1 MEKTEN
7 IRCLSKIYAVRKTD
21 FRLWGMMAIFAA
33 VASFSSC
40 VKDELFNTPHPDHG
54 KIAVT
59 ADWTARGEA
68 VPEPDRWTVT
78 MGDYTG
84 EETGTVHASDH
95 LFEPG
100 EYTLAAW
107 SHADNIT
114 VSGTTA
120 TVASASGNWDGAG
133 AFIHNAPEWLHTSV
147 QQVTIEKDRDHAFTA
162 AMTQQVRELT
172 IVIEPKGDAAA
183 RITGIDAYLT
193 GAAGTLD
200 FATDTHGTPSNV
212 ELAFTKITGG
222 ADAGKWTAT
231 VRLLGV
237 TGTAQHLKGSIRFAD
252 GNPNTMGIDSDLT
265 EALADFNAD
274 KRNPFII
281 GGTLVETPTE
291 AGFTATIVGWQPTD
305 GGNTDAH

>member
-7 IRCLSKIYAVRKTD
+7 IRCLSKINAVRKTD

-40 VKDELFNTPHPDHG
+40 VKDELFDTPHPDHG
-54 KIAVT
+54 KITVT

-84 EETGTVHASDH
+84 EETETVHAPED

-107 SHADNIT
+107 NHAANIT
-114 VSGTTA
+114 VSGTMA
-120 TVASASGNWDGAG
+120 TVASASGNRDGAG

-147 QQVTIEKDRDHAFTA
+147 QQVTIEKDRVHEFTA

-172 IVIEPKGDAAA
+172 IVVNPEGNAAERIE
-183 RITGIDAYLT
+183 GIDAYLT

-200 FATDTHGTPSNV
+200 FSNGTHGSPANV
-212 ELAFTKITGG
+212 ELAFAKITEG
-222 ADAGKWTAT
+222 ANAGKWTAT

-237 TGTAQHLKGSIRFAD
+237 TGTEQRLKGSIRFAD
-252 GNPNTMGIDSDLT
+252 DNPKPVALDSDLT
-265 EALADFNAD
+265 EALSGFNTG
-274 KRNPFII
+274 KTEEMIL

-291 AGFTATIVGWQPTD
+291 AGFTAEITDWEQTD
-305 GGNTDAH
+305 GGNADAH

>member
-1 MEKTEN
+1 M
-7 IRCLSKIYAVRKTD
+7 
-21 FRLWGMMAIFAA
+21 A
-33 VASFSSC
+33 VAVIALSLTSC
-40 VKDELFNTPHPDHG
+40 VKDELFDTPHPDHG
-54 KIAVT
+54 KITVT

-68 VPEPDRWTVT
+68 VPEPESWTVC

-84 EETGTVHASDH
+84 EETEAVHAPED

-107 SHADNIT
+107 SRADNIT

-120 TVASASGNWDGAG
+120 TVSSASGSRNDAG

-147 QQVTIEKDRDHAFTA
+147 QQVTIEKDRVHEFTA
-162 AMTQQVRELT
+162 AMMQQVRQLT
-172 IVIEPKGDAAA
+172 IVIEPKGDAAE

-200 FATDTHGTPSNV
+200 FSDGTHGSPANV
-212 ELAFTKITGG
+212 ELAFTKITEGEN
-222 ADAGKWTAT
+222 AGKWTAT

-237 TGTAQHLKGSIRFAD
+237 TGTGQRLKASIRFTD
-252 GNPNTMGIDSDLT
+252 GNPAPVALDSDLT
-265 EALADFNAD
+265 EALSGFNSG
-274 KRNPFII
+274 KTEEMIL

-291 AGFTATIVGWQPTD
+291 ASFTADITD
-305 GGNTDAH
+305 WKTVEGDPVDAE

>member
-7 IRCLSKIYAVRKTD
+7 IRLSRIYAVRKTD
-21 FRLWGMMAIFAA
+21 FRLWSMMVIFAT
-33 VASFSSC
+33 VTSFSSC
-40 VKDELFNTPHPDHG
+40 VKDELFDTPHPDHG
-54 KIAVT
+54 KITVT

-68 VPEPDRWTVT
+68 VPEPESWIVC

-84 EETGTVHASDH
+84 EETEAVHAPEV

-100 EYTLAAW
+100 EYTLTAW

-120 TVASASGNWDGAG
+120 TVATASGNWDGAG

-147 QQVTIEKDRDHAFTA
+147 QEVIIEKDRDHAFTA
-162 AMTQQVRELT
+162 SMTQQVRELT
-172 IVIEPKGDAAA
+172 IVINPEGDAAE
-183 RITGIDAYLT
+183 RIEGIDAYLT

-200 FATDTHGTPSNV
+200 FSNGTHSSPANV
-212 ELAFTKITGG
+212 EFAFRKITEG
-222 ADAGKWTAT
+222 ADSGKWTAT

-237 TGTAQHLKGSIRFAD
+237 TGMEQRLKGSIRFTD
-252 GNPNTMGIDSDLT
+252 GNPAPVALDSDLT
-265 EALADFNAD
+265 EALSGFNTG
-274 KRNPFII
+274 KTEEMIL
-281 GGTLVETPTE
+281 GGTLVEMPTE
-291 AGFTATIVGWQPTD
+291 AGFTADITDWQQAD

>member
-1 MEKTEN
+1 MERNKT
-7 IRCLSKIYAVRKTD
+7 IIYNV
-21 FRLWGMMAIFAA
+21 MA
-33 VASFSSC
+33 VAVIALSLTSC
-40 VKDELFNTPHPDHG
+40 VKDELFDTPHPDHG
-54 KIAVT
+54 KITVT

-68 VPEPDRWTVT
+68 VPEPESWTVC

-84 EETGTVHASDH
+84 EETEAVHAPED

-107 SHADNIT
+107 SRADNIT

-120 TVASASGNWDGAG
+120 TVSSASGSRNDAG

-147 QQVTIEKDRDHAFTA
+147 QQVTIEKDRVHEFTA
-162 AMTQQVRELT
+162 AMMQQVRQLT
-172 IVIEPKGDAAA
+172 IVIEPKGDAAE

-200 FATDTHGTPSNV
+200 FSDGTHGSPANV
-212 ELAFTKITGG
+212 ELAFTKITEGEN
-222 ADAGKWTAT
+222 AGKWTAT

-237 TGTAQHLKGSIRFAD
+237 TGTGQRLKASIRFTD
-252 GNPNTMGIDSDLT
+252 GNPAPVALDSDLT
-265 EALADFNAD
+265 EALSGFNSG
-274 KRNPFII
+274 KTEEMIL

-291 AGFTATIVGWQPTD
+291 ASFTADITD
-305 GGNTDAH
+305 WKTVEGDPVDAE

>member
-7 IRCLSKIYAVRKTD
+7 IRLSKINAVRKTD
-21 FRLWGMMAIFAA
+21 FRLWSIMAIFAA
-33 VASFSSC
+33 VASFTSC
-40 VKDELFNTPHPDHG
+40 VKDELFDTPHPDHG
-54 KIAVT
+54 KITVT

-84 EETGTVHASDH
+84 EETEAVHAPEV

-120 TVASASGNWDGAG
+120 TVAAASGNWDGAG
-133 AFIHNAPEWLHTSV
+133 AFIHHAPGWLHTSV
-147 QQVTIEKDRDHAFTA
+147 QQVTIEKDRVHAFTA

-172 IVIEPKGDAAA
+172 IVIEPKGDAAV

-200 FATDTHGTPSNV
+200 FSNGTHGSPANV
-212 ELAFTKITGG
+212 ELVFRKITEG

-231 VRLLGV
+231 VRMLGV
-237 TGTAQHLKGSIRFAD
+237 TGTEQRLKGSIRFAD
-252 GNPNTMGIDSDLT
+252 DNPKPVALDSDLT
-265 EALADFNAD
+265 EALSGFNTG
-274 KRNPFII
+274 KTEEMTL
-281 GGTLVETPTE
+281 GGTLVEMPTE
-291 AGFTATIVGWQPTD
+291 AGFTAEINDWQQAD